1 MVYGLW
7 FGVWGLGLMVY
18 GVWCMVLMYGVWCM
32 VYGSCSGV
40 WGFGLPVDLLWFIM
54 YGLCFGADSMGLRV
68 FSVWFGVWL
77 MVWCVGLMV
86 RGLGVVDEHAVQEYL
101 ARG

>member
-1 MVYGLW
+1 
-7 FGVWGLGLMVY
+7 
-18 GVWCMVLMYGVWCM
+18 
-32 VYGSCSGV
+32 
-40 WGFGLPVDLLWFIM
+40 M